1 MSAQKKFGTF
11 SGVLTPS
18 LLTILGVIMYMRL
31 GTVVGYSSQIFEF
44 ILIIV
49 FAHLISVTT
58 GLSVSS
64 ISTDKKIVYI
74 GRLAKSKNIELLI
87 KAFSKLKTT
96 NVNLIIAGPD
106 FGMLKE
112 LNKITKEHGLVDR
125 VHFTGWIS
133 EEEKIKLLSETT
145 IFVHP
150 SLEDVFLLS
159 LLEAAAIGIPCVA
172 FDVESNSTILE
183 DNKTGIIVK
192 DISSEGLSQKLD
204 LLLNDNN
211 LYDKI
216 SKNSKLILPKKFN
229 WELTTKILENFY
241 YDVVK
246 S

>member
-1 MSAQKKFGTF
+1 M
-11 SGVLTPS
+11 
-18 LLTILGVIMYMRL
+18 
-31 GTVVGYSSQIFEF
+31 
-44 ILIIV
+44 
-49 FAHLISVTT
+49 
-58 GLSVSS
+58 
-64 ISTDKKIVYI
+64 
-74 GRLAKSKNIELLI
+74 
-87 KAFSKLKTT
+87 
-96 NVNLIIAGPD
+96 
-106 FGMLKE
+106 
-112 LNKITKEHGLVDR
+112 
-125 VHFTGWIS
+125 
-133 EEEKIKLLSETT
+133 
-145 IFVHP
+145 
-150 SLEDVFLLS
+150 EDVFLLS